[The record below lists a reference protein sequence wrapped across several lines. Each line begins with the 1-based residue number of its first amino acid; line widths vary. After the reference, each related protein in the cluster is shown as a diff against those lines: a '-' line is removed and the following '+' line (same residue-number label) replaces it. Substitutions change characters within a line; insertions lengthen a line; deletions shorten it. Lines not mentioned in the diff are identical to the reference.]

1 MTERGEF
8 SSHTAAVD
16 LIGKKLLQEIAH
28 INTARTQQ
36 QAFASCQ
43 EFRELADVGG
53 VSADGER
60 SQSLLD
66 SQIVEKAGK
75 HARIGFW
82 GHEDGINRVCALS
95 DADKSAQTD
104 ALILCPH
111 QPLAKSLRAA
121 RNPHFCYLS

>member
-60 SQSLLD
+60 IQSLLE
-66 SQIVEKAGK
+66 SQIAEKAGK

-82 GHEDGINRVCALS
+82 GPEDAVNRVHALS
-95 DADKSAQTD
+95 DADKTAQTD
-104 ALILCPH
+104 ELILFPH
-111 QPLAKSLRAA
+111 QPLAQRLRAA
-121 RNPHFCYLS
+121 RTPH